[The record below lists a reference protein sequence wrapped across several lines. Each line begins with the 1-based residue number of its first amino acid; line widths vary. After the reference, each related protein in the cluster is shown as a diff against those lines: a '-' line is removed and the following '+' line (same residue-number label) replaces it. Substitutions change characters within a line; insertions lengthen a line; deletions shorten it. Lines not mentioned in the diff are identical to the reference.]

1 MLAEIKRQM
10 QHGGVID
17 TPEERDRFF
26 RYLDLLGPRF
36 EPLVVRGGSRRRRE
50 FMARCLHFYG
60 PGRDGGHFVHF
71 ESNDELGP
79 AAAAGELEEC
89 WRKSV
94 GGTLFVDCFDLS
106 RGVLLESLGGICRH
120 VARARDRKQQP
131 ALPASGARLVLG
143 RKSEQGPDMSQRSA
157 NASRLEEILEPITVD
172 MRRLKPQGERA
183 CGSGAMHCA
192 AVGADTS
199 GDEEGDDWRLEL
211 EHLLT
216 RIWGESGARQGG
228 GLLRQLRERADYEL
242 AQLAL
247 SEAGGNRKRAA
258 ELLGISTATISRR
271 LSSGK
276 P

>member
-26 RYLDLLGPRF
+26 RYLDVLGPRF

-60 PGRDGGHFVHF
+60 PGRDGGNFVLY
-71 ESNDELGP
+71 EPGDEQGP
-79 AAAAGELEEC
+79 AAAAAELEEC
-89 WRKSV
+89 WRKSM
-94 GGTLFVDCFDLS
+94 GGTLFVDQFDHS
-106 RGVLLESLGGICRH
+106 RGALLDSLAGVCRH

-143 RKSEQGPDMSQRSA
+143 RKSGQGPDMSQRSA
-157 NASRLEEILEPITVD
+157 TAARLEEILEPVTVD
-172 MRRLKPQGERA
+172 MRRLKPNHERP
-183 CGSGAMHCA
+183 CGSGAAHCITRDESP
-192 AVGADTS
+192 AD
-199 GDEEGDDWRLEL
+199 ENEPLWRQEL

-216 RIWGESGARQGG
+216 RIWKEGGARQGG
-228 GLLRQLRERADYEL
+228 GLLRQLRERADFEL
-242 AQLAL
+242 AELAL
-247 SEAGGNRKRAA
+247 GETGGNRKRAA
-258 ELLGISTATISRR
+258 ELLGVSTATISRR

-276 P
+276 S

>member
-26 RYLDLLGPRF
+26 RYLDVLGPRF

-60 PGRDGGHFVHF
+60 PGRDGGHFILF
-71 ESNDELGP
+71 ESHAELGP
-79 AAAAGELEEC
+79 AAAAAELEEC

-94 GGTLFVDCFDLS
+94 GGTLFVDQFDYS
-106 RGVLLESLGGICRH
+106 RGALLDSLGGICRH
-120 VARARDRKQQP
+120 VARVRDRKQQP

-157 NASRLEEILEPITVD
+157 TASRLEEILEPITVD
-172 MRRLKPQGERA
+172 MRRLKPHREGF
-183 CGSGAMHCA
+183 CGSGAAHCVIGDASPA
-192 AVGADTS
+192 A
-199 GDEEGDDWRLEL
+199 DDDASPWRDEL

-216 RIWGESGARQGG
+216 RIWKEGGARQGG
-228 GLLRQLRERADYEL
+228 GLLRQLRERADFEL
-242 AQLAL
+242 AELAL
-247 SEAGGNRKRAA
+247 SETGGNRKRAA
-258 ELLGISTATISRR
+258 ELLGVSTATISRR

-276 P
+276 S

>member
-26 RYLDLLGPRF
+26 RYLDLLAPRF

-60 PGRDGGHFVHF
+60 PGREGGNFVLF
-71 ESNDELGP
+71 ESNLDLGP
-79 AAAAGELEEC
+79 AAAAADLEES
-89 WRKSV
+89 WRRSV
-94 GGTLFVDCFDLS
+94 GGTLFVDEFDHA
-106 RGVLLESLGGICRH
+106 RGSLLDSLTGICKH

-131 ALPASGARLVLG
+131 ALPTASARLVLG
-143 RKSEQGPDMSQRSA
+143 RKSEPGPDMSQRSGTA
-157 NASRLEEILEPITVD
+157 ARLEEILEPITVD
-172 MRRLKPQGERA
+172 MRRLKPHRERV
-183 CGSGAMHCA
+183 CGSGAEICVA
-192 AVGADTS
+192 GRPS
-199 GDEEGDDWRLEL
+199 DEGNGEATGWRDEL
-211 EHLLT
+211 EHLLS
-216 RIWGESGARQGG
+216 RIWKEGGTRQGG

-247 SEAGGNRKRAA
+247 SETGGNRKRAA

-271 LSSGK
+271 LATGK
-276 P
+276 S

>member
-26 RYLDLLGPRF
+26 RYLGVLAPRF

-60 PGRDGGHFVHF
+60 PGREGGHFVLF
-71 ESNDELGP
+71 ESNVELGP
-79 AAAAGELEEC
+79 AAAAAELEES

-94 GGTLFVDCFDLS
+94 GGTLFVDQFDYARGSLLDSLS
-106 RGVLLESLGGICRH
+106 GICRH

-131 ALPASGARLVLG
+131 ALPSSGARLVLG
-143 RKSEQGPDMSQRSA
+143 RKSRQGPDMSQRSA
-157 NASRLEEILEPITVD
+157 TAARLEEILEPITVD
-172 MRRLKPQGERA
+172 MRRLKPALGRP
-183 CGSGAMHCA
+183 CGSGAAHCVA
-192 AVGADTS
+192 RDALPAGN
-199 GDEEGDDWRLEL
+199 GDESPWREEL

-216 RIWGESGARQGG
+216 RIWKEGGARQGG
-228 GLLRQLRERADYEL
+228 GLLRQLRERADFEL
-242 AQLAL
+242 AELAL
-247 SEAGGNRKRAA
+247 DETGGNRKRAA
-258 ELLGISTATISRR
+258 ELLGVSTATISRR

-276 P
+276 S